1 MITSLII
8 LPAAI
13 LFIVGF
19 IYLIKKNTDFL
30 EDTDYRL
37 AAIKEIRKEFGSI
50 DAKDWG
56 KLPEPVKKKLSMS
69 RLSLLISV
77 LAISI
82 SVLGLLT
89 VYAYLAI
96 ERPSDLNCIDLKE
109 IFWIILLPG
118 IGILPYVF
126 GQLKKVRL

>member
-37 AAIKEIRKEFGSI
+37 AAIKEIHKEFGSI

-77 LAISI
+77 LVISM
-82 SVLGLLT
+82 SVLMLIIAYL
-89 VYAYLAI
+89 YLAI
-96 ERPSDLNCIDLKE
+96 EDPMHLSYIDLST
-109 IFWIILLPG
+109 ISWIILLPG
-118 IGILPYVF
+118 IGMLPYVF